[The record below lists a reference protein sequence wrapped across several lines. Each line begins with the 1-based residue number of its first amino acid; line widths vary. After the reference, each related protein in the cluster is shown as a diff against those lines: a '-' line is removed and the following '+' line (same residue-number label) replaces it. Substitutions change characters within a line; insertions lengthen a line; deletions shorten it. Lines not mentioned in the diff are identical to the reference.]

1 MLIIDDVSRKEKKK
15 TKSTPLRC
23 HLKSIWQINILL
35 APNATIADPLDT
47 AYESFD
53 KMNPFS
59 CGEAGRGSTD

>member
-1 MLIIDDVSRKEKKK
+1 MPIIEDVSRKEKKK

-23 HLKSIWQINILL
+23 QLTSVWQINILL
-35 APNATIADPLDT
+35 APNAKTADPLDT

-59 CGEAGRGSTD
+59 WGEEGRDSTD

>member
-23 HLKSIWQINILL
+23 HLTSIWQINILL
-35 APNATIADPLDT
+35 APNATTADPLDT
-47 AYESFD
+47 AHESFD

-59 CGEAGRGSTD
+59 WGEAGRDSTD